1 MTDSTPI
8 AESVQ
13 TAYYVLAIF
22 FMLGGAVAAYC
33 RSLHNKI
40 EVQGKQIDA
49 HGVEFLA
56 YKVYVAQEYL
66 STTRFDLM
74 TKQITDSINRLGDRI
89 DALFNGRPAS
99 HGNT

>member
-1 MTDSTPI
+1 MSEPVQVVVD
-8 AESVQ
+8 ANSVQ

-40 EVQGKQIDA
+40 DA
-49 HGVEFLA
+49 YGVDFLA
-56 YKVYVAQEYL
+56 YKVFVAQEYL
-66 STTRFDLM
+66 STTRFDSM

-89 DALFNGRPAS
+89 DALFNGRPPHS
-99 HGNT
+99 T